1 MGPQREKPMN
11 LVRILAEELLPSVMQ
26 KMGVPDTAE
35 NREDIL
41 ALTLNSLPTKYVN
54 TGGGKLYAQLVDVY
68 RLQYESDII
77 VGLTRASTKVLN
89 RPRSSSDAIENI
101 GDKK

>member
-1 MGPQREKPMN
+1 MGKNREKPMN
-11 LVRILAEELLPSVMQ
+11 LVRILAEDLLPSVMQ
-26 KMGVPDTAE
+26 KMGVPDTEE

-54 TGGGKLYAQLVDVY
+54 TDGGRLYAQLVDVY
-68 RLQYESDII
+68 RLQYESDVII
-77 VGLTRASTKVLN
+77 GLTRASKKVLEK
-89 RPRSSSDAIENI
+89 PRHKPEGT